1 MPQAPCLSKS
11 CTLRFRA
18 GASSGLGHWGAAGPS
33 RFSWPDSQTFSNY
46 LLGTIAYFDSYV
58 YDTALRAQRLTYS
71 WDRQSEM
78 DG

>member
-1 MPQAPCLSKS
+1 MPQAPYLSKS

-18 GASSGLGHWGAAGPS
+18 GASSGLGHSQGY
-33 RFSWPDSQTFSNY
+33 SWPQSLQLARLPD
-46 LLGTIAYFDSYV
+46 LLELGTIANFDSYI

-78 DG
+78 DW

>member
-46 LLGTIAYFDSYV
+46 PWRSYEHTRYNCLLRQLCLRYGIARPTPDLQL
-58 YDTALRAQRLTYS
+58 A
-71 WDRQSEM
+71 
-78 DG
+78 